1 MTRRILINI
10 AHPYLQLNRTQN
22 CQTAIPT
29 KPLCGIAVFMPIRC
43 NDMNRLITLIIIC
56 SVALMSC
63 TRKVYVPT
71 ETVRTEYKDRVV
83 EAVRVD
89 TVAMR
94 DSVAVYVNGDTV
106 RITKY
111 RDRWRTR
118 IVERHDTVNVAK
130 VDSVAVPVEVPKPY
144 PVERKL
150 TRWERTKMDA
160 GGIAIGI
167 LGVAAL
173 GGLAWLAW
181 LVYKKRRR

>member
-1 MTRRILINI
+1 MKRRDIYVWALAETLLIF
-10 AHPYLQLNRTQN
+10 ALSL
-22 CQTAIPT
+22 
-29 KPLCGIAVFMPIRC
+29 AVGAV
-43 NDMNRLITLIIIC
+43 ITL
-56 SVALMSC
+56 LFGSC

-89 TVAMR
+89 TAIMR

-118 IVERHDTVNVAK
+118 IIERHDTCTVTK
-130 VDSVAVPVEVPKPY
+130 TDSVQVPVQ
-144 PVERKL
+144 VERKL

-181 LVYKKRRR
+181 LAYKKRKR

>member
-1 MTRRILINI
+1 MKRRDIYVWALAETLLIFVLSLLI
-10 AHPYLQLNRTQN
+10 
-22 CQTAIPT
+22 
-29 KPLCGIAVFMPIRC
+29 GAV
-43 NDMNRLITLIIIC
+43 ITL
-56 SVALMSC
+56 LFGSC

-83 EAVRVD
+83 ENLRVD

-118 IVERHDTVNVAK
+118 IIERHDTCTVTK
-130 VDSVAVPVEVPKPY
+130 TDSVQVPVQ
-144 PVERKL
+144 VERKL
-150 TRWERTKMDA
+150 TKWERTKMDA

-173 GGLAWLAW
+173 CGLAWLAW
-181 LVYKKRRR
+181 LAYKKRRR

>member
-1 MTRRILINI
+1 MKKRDIYVWALAETL
-10 AHPYLQLNRTQN
+10 
-22 CQTAIPT
+22 
-29 KPLCGIAVFMPIRC
+29 
-43 NDMNRLITLIIIC
+43 LIIVLSLLIGAIIT
-56 SVALMSC
+56 ALCSC

-83 EAVRVD
+83 ENLRVD
-89 TVAMR
+89 TAVMR

-118 IVERHDTVNVAK
+118 IIERHDTVNVAK

-173 GGLAWLAW
+173 CGLAWLAW
-181 LVYKKRRR
+181 FVYKKRRR

>member
-1 MTRRILINI
+1 MKRRDIYVWALAETLLIF
-10 AHPYLQLNRTQN
+10 ALSL
-22 CQTAIPT
+22 
-29 KPLCGIAVFMPIRC
+29 AVGAV
-43 NDMNRLITLIIIC
+43 ITL
-56 SVALMSC
+56 LFGSC

-118 IVERHDTVNVAK
+118 IIERHDTCTLTK
-130 VDSVAVPVEVPKPY
+130 TDSVQVPVQ
-144 PVERKL
+144 VERKL

-173 GGLAWLAW
+173 CGLAWLAW
-181 LVYKKRRR
+181 LAYKKRRR

>member
-1 MTRRILINI
+1 MKRRDIYVWALAETLLIF
-10 AHPYLQLNRTQN
+10 ALSL
-22 CQTAIPT
+22 
-29 KPLCGIAVFMPIRC
+29 AVGAV
-43 NDMNRLITLIIIC
+43 ITL
-56 SVALMSC
+56 LFGSC

-89 TVAMR
+89 TTIMR

-106 RITKY
+106 RITKF

-118 IVERHDTVNVAK
+118 IIERHDTCTVTK
-130 VDSVAVPVEVPKPY
+130 TDSVQVPVQ
-144 PVERKL
+144 VERKL

-173 GGLAWLAW
+173 SGLAWLAW
-181 LVYKKRRR
+181 LAYKKRRR

>member
-1 MTRRILINI
+1 MKRRNIYVWALAETLLIF
-10 AHPYLQLNRTQN
+10 ALSL
-22 CQTAIPT
+22 
-29 KPLCGIAVFMPIRC
+29 AVGAA
-43 NDMNRLITLIIIC
+43 ITL
-56 SVALMSC
+56 LFGSC
-63 TRKVYVPT
+63 TRKVYVPQ
-71 ETVRTEYKDRVV
+71 ETVRTEYRDKVV
-83 EAVRVD
+83 ENLRVD

-173 GGLAWLAW
+173 GVLTWLAWLA
-181 LVYKKRRR
+181 YKKRRR

>member
-1 MTRRILINI
+1 MKRRDIYVWSLAETLLIF
-10 AHPYLQLNRTQN
+10 ALSL
-22 CQTAIPT
+22 
-29 KPLCGIAVFMPIRC
+29 AVGAV
-43 NDMNRLITLIIIC
+43 ITL
-56 SVALMSC
+56 LFGSC

-71 ETVRTEYKDRVV
+71 ETVRTKYKDRVV

-118 IVERHDTVNVAK
+118 IIERHDTCTLTK
-130 VDSVAVPVEVPKPY
+130 TDSVQVPVQ
-144 PVERKL
+144 VERKL
-150 TRWERTKMDA
+150 TKWERTKMDA

-173 GGLAWLAW
+173 CGLAWLAW
-181 LVYKKRRR
+181 LAYKKRRR

>member
-1 MTRRILINI
+1 MKKRDIYVWALAETLLIFVLSLLI
-10 AHPYLQLNRTQN
+10 GAVI
-22 CQTAIPT
+22 TA
-29 KPLCGIAVFMPIRC
+29 LC
-43 NDMNRLITLIIIC
+43 
-56 SVALMSC
+56 SC

-83 EAVRVD
+83 ENLRVD
-89 TVAMR
+89 TAFMR

-118 IVERHDTVNVAK
+118 IIERHDTVNVAK

-173 GGLAWLAW
+173 CGLAWLAW
-181 LVYKKRRR
+181 VVYKKRRR

>member
-1 MTRRILINI
+1 MKRRDIYVWALAETLLIF
-10 AHPYLQLNRTQN
+10 ALSL
-22 CQTAIPT
+22 
-29 KPLCGIAVFMPIRC
+29 AVGAV
-43 NDMNRLITLIIIC
+43 ITL
-56 SVALMSC
+56 LFGSC

-89 TVAMR
+89 TAVMR

-118 IVERHDTVNVAK
+118 IIERHDTCTVTK
-130 VDSVAVPVEVPKPY
+130 TDSVQVPVQ
-144 PVERKL
+144 VERKL
-150 TRWERTKMDA
+150 TKWERTKMDA

-181 LVYKKRRR
+181 LAYKKRRR

>member
-1 MTRRILINI
+1 MKRRDIYVWALAETLLIFALSLLI
-10 AHPYLQLNRTQN
+10 
-22 CQTAIPT
+22 
-29 KPLCGIAVFMPIRC
+29 GAV
-43 NDMNRLITLIIIC
+43 ITL
-56 SVALMSC
+56 LFGSC

-83 EAVRVD
+83 ENLRVD

-118 IVERHDTVNVAK
+118 IIERHDTCTVTK
-130 VDSVAVPVEVPKPY
+130 TDSVQVPVQ
-144 PVERKL
+144 VERKL
-150 TRWERTKMDA
+150 TKWERTKMDA

-181 LVYKKRRR
+181 LAYKKRRR

>member
-1 MTRRILINI
+1 MKRRDIYVWALAETLLIF
-10 AHPYLQLNRTQN
+10 ALSL
-22 CQTAIPT
+22 
-29 KPLCGIAVFMPIRC
+29 AVGAV
-43 NDMNRLITLIIIC
+43 ITL
-56 SVALMSC
+56 LFGSC

-89 TVAMR
+89 TAIMR

-118 IVERHDTVNVAK
+118 IIERHDTCTVTK
-130 VDSVAVPVEVPKPY
+130 TDSVQVPVQ
-144 PVERKL
+144 VERKL
-150 TRWERTKMDA
+150 TNWERTKMDA

-181 LVYKKRRR
+181 LAYKKRRR

>member
-1 MTRRILINI
+1 MKRRDIYVWALAETLLIF
-10 AHPYLQLNRTQN
+10 ALSL
-22 CQTAIPT
+22 
-29 KPLCGIAVFMPIRC
+29 AVGAV
-43 NDMNRLITLIIIC
+43 ITL
-56 SVALMSC
+56 LFGSC

-89 TVAMR
+89 TAIMR

-118 IVERHDTVNVAK
+118 IIERHDTCTLTK
-130 VDSVAVPVEVPKPY
+130 TDSVQVPVQ
-144 PVERKL
+144 VERKL

-173 GGLAWLAW
+173 SGLAWLAW
-181 LVYKKRRR
+181 LAYKKRRR

>member
-1 MTRRILINI
+1 MKRRDIYVWALAETLLIF
-10 AHPYLQLNRTQN
+10 ALSL
-22 CQTAIPT
+22 
-29 KPLCGIAVFMPIRC
+29 AVGAV
-43 NDMNRLITLIIIC
+43 ITL
-56 SVALMSC
+56 LFGSC

-89 TVAMR
+89 TAIMR

-118 IVERHDTVNVAK
+118 IIERHDTVNVAK

-173 GGLAWLAW
+173 CGLAWLAW
-181 LVYKKRRR
+181 LAYKKRRR

>member
-1 MTRRILINI
+1 MKKRDIYVWALAETLLIFVLSLLI
-10 AHPYLQLNRTQN
+10 GA
-22 CQTAIPT
+22 
-29 KPLCGIAVFMPIRC
+29 
-43 NDMNRLITLIIIC
+43 LITL
-56 SVALMSC
+56 LFGSC

-83 EAVRVD
+83 ENLRVD

-118 IVERHDTVNVAK
+118 IIERHDTCTVTK
-130 VDSVAVPVEVPKPY
+130 TDSVQVPVQ
-144 PVERKL
+144 VERKL

-173 GGLAWLAW
+173 CGLAWLAW
-181 LVYKKRRR
+181 LAYKKRRR

>member
-1 MTRRILINI
+1 MKRRDIYVWALAETLLIFVLSLLI
-10 AHPYLQLNRTQN
+10 GAVI
-22 CQTAIPT
+22 TA
-29 KPLCGIAVFMPIRC
+29 LC
-43 NDMNRLITLIIIC
+43 
-56 SVALMSC
+56 SC

-83 EAVRVD
+83 ENLRVD

-118 IVERHDTVNVAK
+118 IVEKHDTVNVAK

-173 GGLAWLAW
+173 GVLAWLAW
-181 LVYKKRRR
+181 FVYKKRRR

>member
-1 MTRRILINI
+1 MKRRDIYVWALAETLLIF
-10 AHPYLQLNRTQN
+10 ALSL
-22 CQTAIPT
+22 
-29 KPLCGIAVFMPIRC
+29 AVGAV
-43 NDMNRLITLIIIC
+43 ITL
-56 SVALMSC
+56 LFGSC

-83 EAVRVD
+83 ENLRVD
-89 TVAMR
+89 TSFMR

-118 IVERHDTVNVAK
+118 IIERHDTCTVTK
-130 VDSVAVPVEVPKPY
+130 TDSVQVPVQ
-144 PVERKL
+144 VERKL

-173 GGLAWLAW
+173 CGLAWLAW
-181 LVYKKRRR
+181 LAYKKRRR

>member
-1 MTRRILINI
+1 MKRRNIYVWALAETLLIFV
-10 AHPYLQLNRTQN
+10 LSL
-22 CQTAIPT
+22 
-29 KPLCGIAVFMPIRC
+29 AVGAA
-43 NDMNRLITLIIIC
+43 ITL
-56 SVALMSC
+56 LFGSC

-118 IVERHDTVNVAK
+118 IIERHDTVNVAN

-173 GGLAWLAW
+173 AGLAWLAW
-181 LVYKKRRR
+181 VVYKKRRR

>member
-1 MTRRILINI
+1 MKRRDIYVWALAETLLIF
-10 AHPYLQLNRTQN
+10 ALSL
-22 CQTAIPT
+22 
-29 KPLCGIAVFMPIRC
+29 AVGAV
-43 NDMNRLITLIIIC
+43 ITL
-56 SVALMSC
+56 LFGSC

-83 EAVRVD
+83 ENLRVD
-89 TVAMR
+89 TAVMR

-118 IVERHDTVNVAK
+118 IIERHDTCTVTK
-130 VDSVAVPVEVPKPY
+130 TDSVQVPVQ
-144 PVERKL
+144 VERKL

-173 GGLAWLAW
+173 CGLAWLAW
-181 LVYKKRRR
+181 LAYKKRRR

>member
-1 MTRRILINI
+1 MKKRDIYVWALAETLLIFVLSLLI
-10 AHPYLQLNRTQN
+10 GAII
-22 CQTAIPT
+22 TA
-29 KPLCGIAVFMPIRC
+29 LC
-43 NDMNRLITLIIIC
+43 
-56 SVALMSC
+56 SC

-130 VDSVAVPVEVPKPY
+130 ADSVAVPVEVPKPY

-150 TRWERTKMDA
+150 TKWERTKMDA

-173 GGLAWLAW
+173 CGLAWLAW

>member
-1 MTRRILINI
+1 MKRRDIYVWALAETLLIFVLSLLI
-10 AHPYLQLNRTQN
+10 GAII
-22 CQTAIPT
+22 TA
-29 KPLCGIAVFMPIRC
+29 LC
-43 NDMNRLITLIIIC
+43 
-56 SVALMSC
+56 SC

-83 EAVRVD
+83 ENLRVD

-106 RITKY
+106 RITKF

-118 IVERHDTVNVAK
+118 IIERHDTVNVAK

-160 GGIAIGI
+160 GGISIGI

-181 LVYKKRRR
+181 LIYKKRRR

>member
-1 MTRRILINI
+1 MKKRDIYVWALAETLLIFVLSLLI
-10 AHPYLQLNRTQN
+10 GAVI
-22 CQTAIPT
+22 TA
-29 KPLCGIAVFMPIRC
+29 LC
-43 NDMNRLITLIIIC
+43 
-56 SVALMSC
+56 SC

-83 EAVRVD
+83 ENLRVD

-118 IVERHDTVNVAK
+118 IIERHDTVNVAK
-130 VDSVAVPVEVPKPY
+130 VDSVAVPIEVPKPY

-181 LVYKKRRR
+181 VVYKKRRR

>member
-1 MTRRILINI
+1 MKRRDIYVWALAETLLIF
-10 AHPYLQLNRTQN
+10 ALSL
-22 CQTAIPT
+22 
-29 KPLCGIAVFMPIRC
+29 AVGAV
-43 NDMNRLITLIIIC
+43 ITL
-56 SVALMSC
+56 LFGSC

-83 EAVRVD
+83 ENLRVD
-89 TVAMR
+89 TAIMR

-118 IVERHDTVNVAK
+118 IIERHDTCTVTK
-130 VDSVAVPVEVPKPY
+130 TDSVQVPVQ
-144 PVERKL
+144 VERKL

-173 GGLAWLAW
+173 CGLAWLAW
-181 LVYKKRRR
+181 LAYKKRRR

>member
-111 RDRWRTR
+111 RERWRTR
-118 IVERHDTVNVAK
+118 IVEKHDTCTVTK
-130 VDSVAVPVEVPKPY
+130 TDSVQVPVQ
-144 PVERKL
+144 VERKL
-150 TRWERTKMDA
+150 TKWERTKMDA

-181 LVYKKRRR
+181 MMYKKRRR

>member
-1 MTRRILINI
+1 MKRRDIYVWALAETLLIF
-10 AHPYLQLNRTQN
+10 ALSL
-22 CQTAIPT
+22 
-29 KPLCGIAVFMPIRC
+29 AVGAV
-43 NDMNRLITLIIIC
+43 ITL
-56 SVALMSC
+56 LFGSC

-118 IVERHDTVNVAK
+118 IIERHDTCTVTK
-130 VDSVAVPVEVPKPY
+130 TDSVQVPVQ
-144 PVERKL
+144 VERKL

-173 GGLAWLAW
+173 CGLAWLAW
-181 LVYKKRRR
+181 LAYKKRRR

>member
-1 MTRRILINI
+1 MKRRDIYVWALAETLLIF
-10 AHPYLQLNRTQN
+10 ALSL
-22 CQTAIPT
+22 
-29 KPLCGIAVFMPIRC
+29 AVGAV
-43 NDMNRLITLIIIC
+43 ITL
-56 SVALMSC
+56 LFGSC

-89 TVAMR
+89 TAIMR

-106 RITKY
+106 RITKF

-118 IVERHDTVNVAK
+118 IIERHDTCTVTK
-130 VDSVAVPVEVPKPY
+130 TDSVQVPVQ
-144 PVERKL
+144 VERKL

-173 GGLAWLAW
+173 CGLAWLAW
-181 LVYKKRRR
+181 LAYKKRRR

>member
-1 MTRRILINI
+1 MKRRDIYVWALAETLLIF
-10 AHPYLQLNRTQN
+10 ALSL
-22 CQTAIPT
+22 
-29 KPLCGIAVFMPIRC
+29 AVGAV
-43 NDMNRLITLIIIC
+43 ITL
-56 SVALMSC
+56 LFGSC

-89 TVAMR
+89 TAIMR

-118 IVERHDTVNVAK
+118 IIERHDTCTVTK
-130 VDSVAVPVEVPKPY
+130 TDSVQVPVQ
-144 PVERKL
+144 VERKL
-150 TRWERTKMDA
+150 TKWERTKMDA

-173 GGLAWLAW
+173 CGLAWLAW
-181 LVYKKRRR
+181 LAYKKRRR

>member
-1 MTRRILINI
+1 MKRRDIYVWALAETLLIFALSLLI
-10 AHPYLQLNRTQN
+10 GAII
-22 CQTAIPT
+22 TA
-29 KPLCGIAVFMPIRC
+29 LC
-43 NDMNRLITLIIIC
+43 
-56 SVALMSC
+56 SC
-63 TRKVYVPT
+63 TRKVYVPQ

-118 IVERHDTVNVAK
+118 IIERHDTVNVAK

>member
-1 MTRRILINI
+1 MKKRDIYVWALAETLLIFV
-10 AHPYLQLNRTQN
+10 LSL
-22 CQTAIPT
+22 
-29 KPLCGIAVFMPIRC
+29 AVGAA
-43 NDMNRLITLIIIC
+43 ITL
-56 SVALMSC
+56 LFGSC

-83 EAVRVD
+83 ENLRVD

-111 RDRWRTR
+111 RDRLRTR
-118 IVERHDTVNVAK
+118 IIERHDTCTVTK
-130 VDSVAVPVEVPKPY
+130 TDSVQVPVQ
-144 PVERKL
+144 VERKL

-181 LVYKKRRR
+181 VVYKKRRR

>member
-1 MTRRILINI
+1 
-10 AHPYLQLNRTQN
+10 
-22 CQTAIPT
+22 
-29 KPLCGIAVFMPIRC
+29 
-43 NDMNRLITLIIIC
+43 MNRLITLIILC

-83 EAVRVD
+83 ENLRVD

-118 IVERHDTVNVAK
+118 IVEKHDTIVSVK
-130 VDSVAVPVEVPKPY
+130 RDSVAVPY
-144 PVERKL
+144 PVEKPL
-150 TRWERTKMDA
+150 TKWQRVKQDFGEFA
-160 GGIAIGI
+160 IAFIC
-167 LGVAAL
+167 VA
-173 GGLAWLAW
+173 LAVIAW
-181 LVYKKRRR
+181 FVFKKRRM

>member
-1 MTRRILINI
+1 MKRRDIYVWALAETLLIF
-10 AHPYLQLNRTQN
+10 ALSL
-22 CQTAIPT
+22 
-29 KPLCGIAVFMPIRC
+29 AVGAV
-43 NDMNRLITLIIIC
+43 ITL
-56 SVALMSC
+56 LFGSC

-89 TVAMR
+89 TTFMR

-106 RITKY
+106 RITKF

-118 IVERHDTVNVAK
+118 IIERHDTCTVTK
-130 VDSVAVPVEVPKPY
+130 TDSVQVPVQ
-144 PVERKL
+144 VERKL
-150 TRWERTKMDA
+150 TRWERTKMDT

-181 LVYKKRRR
+181 LAYKKRRR